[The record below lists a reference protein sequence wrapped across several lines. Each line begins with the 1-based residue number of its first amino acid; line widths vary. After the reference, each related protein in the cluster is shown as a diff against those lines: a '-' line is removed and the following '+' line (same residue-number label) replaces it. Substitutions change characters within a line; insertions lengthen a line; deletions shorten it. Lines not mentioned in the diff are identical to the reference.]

1 MFLITDAAKNEL
13 KTILEARGHY
23 KRARYLKLAVKPEWT
38 GPGDFGVVI
47 DVEKGGEVF
56 FDHGGM
62 VVLAVDPG
70 LAENLESSVFD
81 FKQTPQGAGFTLDV
95 Y

>member
-1 MFLITDAAKNEL
+1 MFLITNAAKNEL
-13 KTILEARGHY
+13 KTILEARGLQEGW
-23 KRARYLKLAVKPEWT
+23 YLKLAVKPEWT

>member
-1 MFLITDAAKNEL
+1 MFQVSDAAKDEL
-13 KTILEARGHY
+13 KIILDSRSMPQG
-23 KRARYLKLAVKPEWT
+23 RYLKLALKPEWT

-47 DVEKGGEVF
+47 EVEKGGEVF
-56 FDHGGM
+56 FEHNGK

-70 LAENLESSVFD
+70 LAENLEKSVFD
-81 FKQTPQGAGFTLDV
+81 FKDTPQGAGFTLDV